1 MQNGGKTIAVY
12 ESKDTNAFNE
22 CYRLVVESKR
32 ADVMCPADYS
42 KGSQLYLALFKMVE
56 NISDKITKNLTD
68 LKNQGAIQSPKHI
81 N

>member
-1 MQNGGKTIAVY
+1 
-12 ESKDTNAFNE
+12 
-22 CYRLVVESKR
+22 
-32 ADVMCPADYS
+32 MCPADYS

-56 NISDKITKNLTD
+56 NISDKITENLKE